1 MTIFYRLIIIHN
13 IIDIFCIVLLFFLFS
28 FYGFYFVFQ
37 KEEKIQAIKQKLA
50 ERDALKG
57 TTTTSRCRSQPK
69 QSFIVADYP
78 TGEGTS
84 DSAIGGGISI
94 CTKSS
99 RASASDVEF
108 SETYL

>member
-1 MTIFYRLIIIHN
+1 M
-13 IIDIFCIVLLFFLFS
+13 
-28 FYGFYFVFQ
+28 FQ

-57 TTTTSRCRSQPK
+57 TTTTSRYRQSQPK

>member
-1 MTIFYRLIIIHN
+1 L
-13 IIDIFCIVLLFFLFS
+13 
-28 FYGFYFVFQ
+28 FQ

-57 TTTTSRCRSQPK
+57 TATSRCRQSQPK

>member
-1 MTIFYRLIIIHN
+1 MMSMLESFCCYNCHVLFIH
-13 IIDIFCIVLLFFLFS
+13 FLLCIL
-28 FYGFYFVFQ
+28 Q
-37 KEEKIQAIKQKLA
+37 KEEKIQVIRQKLA

-57 TTTTSRCRSQPK
+57 TGTSRCRQSKQP
-69 QSFIVADYP
+69 FIITDYP

-84 DSAIGGGISI
+84 DSAIGGGISV

>member
-1 MTIFYRLIIIHN
+1 MYSLVILIYS
-13 IIDIFCIVLLFFLFS
+13 LL
-28 FYGFYFVFQ
+28 FQ
-37 KEEKIQAIKQKLA
+37 KEEKIQTIKQKLA

-57 TTTTSRCRSQPK
+57 TGTSRRQGQPK

>member
-1 MTIFYRLIIIHN
+1 MHFLI
-13 IIDIFCIVLLFFLFS
+13 CI
-28 FYGFYFVFQ
+28 FQ
-37 KEEKIQAIKQKLA
+37 KEEKIQVIKQKLA

-57 TTTTSRCRSQPK
+57 TGTTSRCRQGQPK
-69 QSFIVADYP
+69 QSFIVTDYP

>member
-1 MTIFYRLIIIHN
+1 
-13 IIDIFCIVLLFFLFS
+13 
-28 FYGFYFVFQ
+28 
-37 KEEKIQAIKQKLA
+37 LA

-57 TTTTSRCRSQPK
+57 TGTISRCRQGQTKQP
-69 QSFIVADYP
+69 FIIADYP

-84 DSAIGGGISI
+84 DSAIGGGISV

>member
-1 MTIFYRLIIIHN
+1 MHSCYA
-13 IIDIFCIVLLFFLFS
+13 
-28 FYGFYFVFQ
+28 FQ
-37 KEEKIQAIKQKLA
+37 KEEKIQAIRQKLA

-57 TTTTSRCRSQPK
+57 TGTMSRCRQGQTKQP
-69 QSFIVADYP
+69 FIIADYP

-84 DSAIGGGISI
+84 DSAIGGGISV